1 MPLLRLE
8 TKSFVEEGSAGKDML
23 DSDSLKRCGSV
34 PVSVSKLEAEYVVET
49 SSMEAV
55 ACSVELLSV
64 ELLVEK
70 REDVTLV
77 GFRVISE
84 SVDEVLEVGGGGSLV
99 AGEYLVV
106 EMDFFDA
113 VAFVVGFD
121 IDDVDSIFGVVAV
134 FDVDS
139 ACDDDV
145 NLNV

>member
-1 MPLLRLE
+1 MPLLKLE
-8 TKSFVEEGSAGKDML
+8 AKSFVEKGSAGKDVL

-34 PVSVSKLEAEYVVET
+34 PVSVSKLEAEYVVER

-113 VAFVVGFD
+113 VAGAVGFG
-121 IDDVDSIFGVVAV
+121 IDDVGSA
-134 FDVDS
+134 FDVD
-139 ACDDDV
+139 
-145 NLNV
+145 